1 MKKIF
6 SILTTL
12 VLLMP
17 QLINM
22 VIIIDFNINQDYI
35 AKVLCINKDQP
46 EMKCNGKCHLT
57 KELKKAEEPKENP
70 KTEFVQL
77 RNEILFCQ
85 HFINT
90 KKINNIPEPTK
101 TYAYQ
106 NPDFYKSDFVS
117 DIFHPPKLIL

>member
-1 MKKIF
+1 
-6 SILTTL
+6 
-12 VLLMP
+12 MP
-17 QLINM
+17 QIINM

-35 AKVLCINKDQP
+35 AEVLCINKDKP

-57 KELKKAEEPKENP
+57 KELKKTEEPVDNP

-85 HFINT
+85 YFIST
-90 KKINNIPEPTK
+90 KKITAIPKPTK
-101 TYAYQ
+101 TYCYQ
-106 NPDFYKSDFVS
+106 NPDFYKSEFVS